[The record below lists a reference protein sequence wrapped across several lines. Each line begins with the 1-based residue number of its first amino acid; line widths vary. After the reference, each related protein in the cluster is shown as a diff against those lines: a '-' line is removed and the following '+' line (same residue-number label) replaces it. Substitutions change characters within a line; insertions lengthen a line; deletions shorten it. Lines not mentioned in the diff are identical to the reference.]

1 MGKSKKIIAAI
12 IAAVLLSFNLAAI
25 TAQAA
30 DIGVVNTV
38 TNITER
44 KGTVDKTA
52 TLYVG
57 EIIVDDQTKIKY
69 VYSDDVVN
77 CTLYLGGTA
86 EEALSTLDRD
96 FADLYLLSVAEYPE
110 VIAACSDES
119 YASKM
124 NASWKN
130 AADAAAELFPDLNL
144 TSSSSEDLYE
154 KNAAFAAVCLGDEE
168 AQSVPLTDVSGNAY
182 ERKGIMAVRST
193 SSSDTI
199 TYTVIDG
206 QLVKNIDRSMRHYCE
221 DITVIYTKAV
231 LETPTTENNQG
242 NTPEP
247 DGNNEPD
254 NSDITDDSTATPET
268 ADKTDNTSP
277 QTGENSGMMLFI
289 IIGLASVFAA
299 ATLYTASKNR

>member
-1 MGKSKKIIAAI
+1 MGKSKRIIAAI

-57 EIIVDDQTKIKY
+57 EIIVDDQTKVKY

-168 AQSVPLTDVSGNAY
+168 AQSVPMTDISGNAY
-182 ERKGIMAVRST
+182 ERKGIMAVRSISNT
-193 SSSDTI
+193 DSV

-206 QLVKNIDRSMRHYCE
+206 QLVKNIDRSMHYYFE

-242 NTPEP
+242 NTPGPEE
-247 DGNNEPD
+247 NNGSG
-254 NSDITDDSTATPET
+254 NSDTIATPES

-277 QTGENSGMMLFI
+277 QTGENSGAMLFI
-289 IIGLASVFAA
+289 IIGLASVLASAMF
-299 ATLYTASKNR
+299 YTTAKNR